1 MEADPTIG
9 LIFLTLVPA
18 PFLVPFMVIGAG
30 FVFGIG

>member
-18 PFLVPFMVIGAG
+18 PLLVPAIMIGAG
-30 FVFGIG
+30 FFFGAS

>member
-18 PFLVPFMVIGAG
+18 PFLVPVILIGAG
-30 FVFGIG
+30 FVFGIS